1 MGVMCLIYL
10 VASLR
15 TNVCFVF
22 IFFTLVMCFGM
33 LTAAYWYLAE
43 DYVGNAAL
51 ATRYIVVSDYH
62 ACFYWGRP
70 TMYILRKC
78 QWICRCLLTMMWL
91 LGWRRLRI
99 CHMRVR
105 LVDLLR
111 DHLGICGLS
120 HLAAGGRSLYIRQG
134 EVDTLGCSGKETSV
148 AVVDGPLGSKVF
160 SECLQRKSCPM
171 GGL

>member
-62 ACFYWGRP
+62 ACFSWGPTDHVYPARP
-70 TMYILRKC
+70 CIF
-78 QWICRCLLTMMWL
+78 
-91 LGWRRLRI
+91 
-99 CHMRVR
+99 
-105 LVDLLR
+105 
-111 DHLGICGLS
+111 CGD
-120 HLAAGGRSLYIRQG
+120 ANGYVGAY
-134 EVDTLGCSGKETSV
+134 
-148 AVVDGPLGSKVF
+148 
-160 SECLQRKSCPM
+160 
-171 GGL
+171 